1 MRYITVIEA
10 DDTTKGQDDES
21 SITSHPWY
29 SNVQAAARVDLGAT
43 ILAQLDGDTK
53 IVQNKFGAYYVSR
66 AGKAARCERVNGLYF
81 RSSAR

>member
-1 MRYITVIEA
+1 MKAAMTTEQL
-10 DDTTKGQDDES
+10 DTMAEKAGFI
-21 SITSHPWY
+21 ITSHPWY